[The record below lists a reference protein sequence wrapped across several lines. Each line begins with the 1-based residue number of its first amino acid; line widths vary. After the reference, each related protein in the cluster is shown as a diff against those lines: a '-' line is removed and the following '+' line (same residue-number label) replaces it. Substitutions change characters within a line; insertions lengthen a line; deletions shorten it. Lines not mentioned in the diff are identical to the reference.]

1 MVLSIKN
8 MNDYLEETARKVAMK
23 KCKNVNITSSDAE
36 VLKILNELERLLICT
51 IKKGVS

>member
-8 MNDYLEETARKVAMK
+8 MNVYLEETARKVAVK
-23 KCKNVNITSSDAE
+23 KCKNVNIPSNDVE
-36 VLKILNELERLLICT
+36 VQKILTELERLLICT